1 MTTSKVTIS
10 MPSEVLS
17 LAKRKVREGRAKSL
31 SAFVSEA
38 VDEKLR
44 HDGLQDILAAMAQ
57 EHGEPDGRARRWAR
71 GVIRRSSSTLA
82 R

>member
-1 MTTSKVTIS
+1 
-10 MPSEVLS
+10 MPSDVLS
-17 LAKRKVREGRAKSL
+17 LAKRKVRDGRAKSL

-44 HDGLQDILAAMAQ
+44 REELADILAAMDK
-57 EHGEPDGRARRWAR
+57 EHGKPDAAAKKWAKQI
-71 GVIRRSSSTLA
+71 VLRSSSMRA

>member
-1 MTTSKVTIS
+1 MTTSKVAIS

-44 HDGLQDILAAMAQ
+44 HDELQDILAAMDR
-57 EHGEPDGRARRWAR
+57 EHGEPDGAARRWAKR
-71 GVIRRSSSTLA
+71 VIRRSSSTPA

>member
-1 MTTSKVTIS
+1 MTTSKVAIS

-17 LAKRKVREGRAKSL
+17 LAKRKVRAGRAKSL

-38 VDEKLR
+38 VDEKLQR
-44 HDGLQDILAAMAQ
+44 EDLADILAAMDN
-57 EHGEPDGRARRWAR
+57 EHGKPDAASEKWAKR
-71 GVIRRSSSTLA
+71 IVRRSSSMRA